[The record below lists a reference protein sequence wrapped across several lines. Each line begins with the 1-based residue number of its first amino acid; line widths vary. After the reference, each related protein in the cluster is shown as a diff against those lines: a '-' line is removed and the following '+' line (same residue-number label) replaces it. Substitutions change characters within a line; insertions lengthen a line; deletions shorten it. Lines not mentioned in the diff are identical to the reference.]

1 LCIWFDRRTRASFC
15 PARRFFGECRTAQGK
30 SGLPEEYIPQTQ
42 PTVFKEAR
50 MEKYQLSYHVDMV
63 FCIDATGSMRHVLD
77 FVKQNALNLYRDI
90 TGAMEKKRKVISRMR
105 IRVIA
110 FRDYVADGDQ
120 AMMASDFFTLPDQ
133 AQQFYDCVNSVVAGG
148 GGDIPEDGLE
158 ALGYAIRSDWT
169 REGVKKRHII
179 VVWSDAPT
187 HEIGQSRIAP
197 WYPEGMAESFEELS
211 LWWEDEQL
219 GGAMDE
225 NAKRLLIFAP
235 DAPEWNRIS
244 AEWSQVVHVQTV
256 SEGLAEL
263 EYQQVIDAVCNT
275 I

>member
-1 LCIWFDRRTRASFC
+1 
-15 PARRFFGECRTAQGK
+15 
-30 SGLPEEYIPQTQ
+30 
-42 PTVFKEAR
+42 

-77 FVKQNALNLYRDI
+77 FVKQNALNLYRDV
-90 TGAMEKKRKVISRMR
+90 TGAMERKRKVISRMR

-110 FRDYVADGDQ
+110 FRDYVADGDE
-120 AMMASDFFTLPDQ
+120 AMMASDFFVLPEQ
-133 AQQFYDCVNSVVAGG
+133 AQQFSDCVNGLAAKG

-187 HEIGQSRIAP
+187 HPLGHGRIAP
-197 WYPEGMAESFEELS
+197 WYPDGMAANFDELS

-235 DAPEWNRIS
+235 DAPDWNRIS

-256 SEGLAEL
+256 SEGLSEL

>member
-1 LCIWFDRRTRASFC
+1 
-15 PARRFFGECRTAQGK
+15 
-30 SGLPEEYIPQTQ
+30 
-42 PTVFKEAR
+42 
-50 MEKYQLSYHVDMV
+50 MEKYQLTYHVDMV

-77 FVKQNALNLYRDI
+77 FVKHNALNLYQDI
-90 TGAMEKKRKVISRMR
+90 AGAMEKKRKTVSQMR

-110 FRDYVADGDQ
+110 FRDYVADGEQ
-120 AMMASDFFTLPDQ
+120 AMMASDFFVLPQQ
-133 AQQFYDCVNSVVAGG
+133 AQQFYDCVNGVTAKG

-158 ALGYAIRSDWT
+158 ALAYAIRSDWT
-169 REGVKKRHII
+169 KEGVKKRHII

-187 HEIGQSRIAP
+187 HALGHGRIAP
-197 WYPEGMAESFEELS
+197 WYPDGMAEDFDELS

-225 NAKRLLIFAP
+225 GAKRLLIFAP

-244 AEWSQVVHVQTV
+244 SEWSQVVHVQTV

>member
-1 LCIWFDRRTRASFC
+1 
-15 PARRFFGECRTAQGK
+15 
-30 SGLPEEYIPQTQ
+30 
-42 PTVFKEAR
+42 
-50 MEKYQLSYHVDMV
+50 MEKYQLTYHVDMV

-77 FVKQNALNLYRDI
+77 FVKQNAMNLYKDV
-90 TGAMEKKRKVISRMR
+90 TGTMEKKHKVISQLR

-110 FRDYVADGDQ
+110 FRDYIADGDE
-120 AMMASDFFTLPDQ
+120 AMMASDFFVLPQQ
-133 AQQFYDCVNSVVAGG
+133 AQQFSDCMSGITAKG
-148 GGDIPEDGLE
+148 GGDIPEDGME

-169 REGVKKRHII
+169 RDGVKKRHII

-187 HEIGQSRIAP
+187 HTLGHGKIAP
-197 WYPEGMAESFEELS
+197 WYPAGMAENFEELS

-244 AEWSQVVHVQTV
+244 SQWSQVVHVQTV
-256 SEGLAEL
+256 SEGLSEL

>member
-1 LCIWFDRRTRASFC
+1 
-15 PARRFFGECRTAQGK
+15 
-30 SGLPEEYIPQTQ
+30 
-42 PTVFKEAR
+42 

-63 FCIDATGSMRHVLD
+63 FCIDSTGSMRHVLD
-77 FVKQNALNLYRDI
+77 FVKQNALSLYQDI
-90 TGAMEKKRKVISRMR
+90 VGAMERKRKVISRLR

-110 FRDYVADGDQ
+110 FRDYIADGEQ
-120 AMMASDFFTLPDQ
+120 AMTASEFYVLPEQ
-133 AQQFYDCVNSVVAGG
+133 ASQFSDCVNGLTAEG

-158 ALGYAIRSDWT
+158 ALAYAIRSDWA

-187 HEIGQSRIAP
+187 HELGHGRIAP
-197 WYPEGMAESFEELS
+197 WYPEGMAENFEELS

-219 GGAMDE
+219 GGSMDE
-225 NAKRLLIFAP
+225 SAKRLLMFAP

>member
-1 LCIWFDRRTRASFC
+1 
-15 PARRFFGECRTAQGK
+15 
-30 SGLPEEYIPQTQ
+30 
-42 PTVFKEAR
+42 
-50 MEKYQLSYHVDMV
+50 MEKYQLTYHVDMV

-77 FVKQNALNLYRDI
+77 FVKQNALNLYKDV
-90 TGAMEKKRKVISRMR
+90 TGAMDKKHKVISRMR

-110 FRDYVADGDQ
+110 FRDYIADGEQ
-120 AMMASDFFTLPDQ
+120 AMMASDFFVLPEQ
-133 AQQFYDCVNSVVAGG
+133 AQQFFDCVNGITAKG
-148 GGDIPEDGLE
+148 GGDIPEDGME

-169 REGVKKRHII
+169 REGVKKRHIV

-187 HEIGQSRIAP
+187 HELGHGKIAP
-197 WYPEGMAESFEELS
+197 WYPDGMAENFEELS

-225 NAKRLLIFAP
+225 SAKRLLIFAP

>member
-1 LCIWFDRRTRASFC
+1 
-15 PARRFFGECRTAQGK
+15 
-30 SGLPEEYIPQTQ
+30 
-42 PTVFKEAR
+42 

-63 FCIDATGSMRHVLD
+63 FCIDSTGSMRHVLD
-77 FVKQNALNLYRDI
+77 FVKQNALHLYRDV
-90 TGAMEKKRKVISRMR
+90 TGTMEKKRKVISRMR

-110 FRDYVADGDQ
+110 FRDYVADGDE
-120 AMMASDFFTLPDQ
+120 AMMASDFFVLPDQ
-133 AQQFYDCVNSVVAGG
+133 AQQFYDCVSGITAQG
-148 GGDIPEDGLE
+148 GGDIPEDGME
-158 ALGYAIRSDWT
+158 ALAYAIRSDWT

-187 HEIGQSRIAP
+187 HPLGHGKIAP
-197 WYPEGMAESFEELS
+197 WYPEGMAEDFEELS

-225 NAKRLLIFAP
+225 NAKRLLMFAP

-256 SEGLAEL
+256 SEGLTEL

>member
-1 LCIWFDRRTRASFC
+1 
-15 PARRFFGECRTAQGK
+15 
-30 SGLPEEYIPQTQ
+30 
-42 PTVFKEAR
+42 
-50 MEKYQLSYHVDMV
+50 MEKYQLTYHVDMV

-77 FVKQNALNLYRDI
+77 FVKHNALNLYQDI
-90 TGAMEKKRKVISRMR
+90 AGAMEKKRKTVSQMR

-110 FRDYVADGDQ
+110 FRDYVADGEQ
-120 AMMASDFFTLPDQ
+120 AMMASDFFVLPQQ
-133 AQQFYDCVNSVVAGG
+133 AQQFYDCVNGVTAKG
-148 GGDIPEDGLE
+148 GGDIPEDGPE
-158 ALGYAIRSDWT
+158 ALAYAIRSDWT
-169 REGVKKRHII
+169 KEGVKKRHII

-187 HEIGQSRIAP
+187 HELGHGKIAP
-197 WYPEGMAESFEELS
+197 LYPDGMAEDFDELS

-225 NAKRLLIFAP
+225 GAKRLLIFAP

-244 AEWSQVVHVQTV
+244 SEWSQVVHVQTV

>member
-1 LCIWFDRRTRASFC
+1 
-15 PARRFFGECRTAQGK
+15 
-30 SGLPEEYIPQTQ
+30 
-42 PTVFKEAR
+42 
-50 MEKYQLSYHVDMV
+50 MEKYQLTYHVDMV

-77 FVKQNALNLYRDI
+77 FVKQNALNLYKDV
-90 TGAMEKKRKVISRMR
+90 TGAMGKKHKVISQMR

-110 FRDYVADGDQ
+110 FRDYIADGEQ
-120 AMMASDFFTLPDQ
+120 AMMASDFFVLPEQ
-133 AQQFYDCVNSVVAGG
+133 SQQFFDCVNGVTAKG
-148 GGDIPEDGLE
+148 GGDIPEDGME

-187 HEIGQSRIAP
+187 HELGHCKIAP
-197 WYPEGMAESFEELS
+197 WYPEGMAENFEELS

-219 GGAMDE
+219 GGSMDE
-225 NAKRLLIFAP
+225 SAKRLLIFAP

-256 SEGLAEL
+256 SEGLEEL

>member
-1 LCIWFDRRTRASFC
+1 
-15 PARRFFGECRTAQGK
+15 
-30 SGLPEEYIPQTQ
+30 
-42 PTVFKEAR
+42 
-50 MEKYQLSYHVDMV
+50 MEKYQLTYHVDMV

-77 FVKQNALNLYRDI
+77 FVKRNALNLYQDI
-90 TGAMEKKRKVISRMR
+90 AGAMEKKRKTVSQMR

-120 AMMASDFFTLPDQ
+120 AMMASDFFVLPQQ
-133 AQQFYDCVNSVVAGG
+133 AQQFYDCVNGVTAMG

-158 ALGYAIRSDWT
+158 ALAYAIRSDWT
-169 REGVKKRHII
+169 KEGVKKRHII

-187 HEIGQSRIAP
+187 HALGHGKIAP
-197 WYPEGMAESFEELS
+197 WYPDGMAEDFDELS

-225 NAKRLLIFAP
+225 GAKRLLIFAP